1 MKMNIKYCLPVLLL
15 GAVLMMSSCQNVA
28 SDNTENY
35 ATVTLASGTVF
46 TFKLPPN
53 GSSDIYAV
61 RTTSSDSSD
70 VRAYT
75 VSALSASDVPYDAFY
90 IKFVPSYKN
99 SSGTTVGP
107 TAVVR
112 VTEYN
117 STDST
122 LETAYQPLSRT
133 FNLSSSTELTTND
146 YHVPE
151 GSDGTFEF
159 SWTVDDDDAVKASET
174 FSAYAYKSYSV
185 VSVKVIAT
193 VK

>member
-15 GAVLMMSSCQNVA
+15 GAALMLASCQNAA
-28 SDNTENY
+28 SDSTDNY

-61 RTTSSDSSD
+61 RTTSSDSPD

-75 VSALSASDVPYDAFY
+75 VSALSASDVPYDSFY
-90 IKFVPSYKN
+90 IKFVPAYKN

-112 VTEYN
+112 VTEYH
-117 STDST
+117 SPESS

-133 FNLSSSTELTTND
+133 FNLSSSTELTTDN
-146 YHVPE
+146 YHVPVA
-151 GSDGTFEF
+151 SDGTFEF
-159 SWTVDDDDAVKASET
+159 NWTVDDDNAVKANET

-193 VK
+193 LK